1 MPEFTLRENADRYLL
16 EEITLKQLMEY
27 VDEDIIE
34 DFRYGERD
42 LEESKLASAL
52 LCFFI
57 EGNHVKEIHGHFD
70 EEEFRMELAAY
81 LYFKE
86 LTAAHRESAP
96 AKAS

>member
-1 MPEFTLRENADRYLL
+1 MPELTLRENADRYLL

-42 LEESKLASAL
+42 IEESKLASAL

-57 EGNHVKEIHGHFD
+57 EGTHVKEIHGHFD
-70 EEEFRMELAAY
+70 EETFRQEIAAH
-81 LYFKE
+81 LYMKQ
-86 LTAAHRESAP
+86 LNGAKATAA
-96 AKAS
+96 AS